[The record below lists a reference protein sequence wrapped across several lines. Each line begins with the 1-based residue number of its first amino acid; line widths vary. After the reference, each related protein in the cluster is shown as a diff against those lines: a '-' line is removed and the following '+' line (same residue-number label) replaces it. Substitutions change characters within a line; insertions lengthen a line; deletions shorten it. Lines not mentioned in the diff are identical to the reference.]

1 MIKNCLNKDINKR
14 YNIQQL
20 VNHPFVKGY
29 QIILDEKEKLYNAG
43 KFVVDLMV
51 DNILNFNEYIKN
63 VEKTNFFFMIF
74 LFLDENDIIKYNI
87 KLIFIIFDKNN
98 KGAMIYAF
106 FDIHST
112 LIWEQFSS
120 STLFQN
126 CNFNYLW
133 KIINLNI
140 SLIIIILINFIL
152 MLTNFDFKNN

>member
-1 MIKNCLNKDINKR
+1 
-14 YNIQQL
+14 
-20 VNHPFVKGY
+20 
-29 QIILDEKEKLYNAG
+29 
-43 KFVVDLMV
+43 
-51 DNILNFNEYIKN
+51 
-63 VEKTNFFFMIF
+63 MIF

-98 KGAMIYAF
+98 KGAMIYACF
-106 FDIHST
+106 NIHST

-152 MLTNFDFKNN
+152 MLTNFDFKKVLGIGDWGNIILYTK